1 MAYIGVFPGRQEQR
15 VDEQHI
21 DNSLDAG
28 NDDGTPGWDAI
39 NAALAA
45 LYPGQEPRHYGTA
58 LPYTLGGRDPLDGI
72 SVYRAELPRP
82 HWHYVTYGF
91 SELYDKQSDD
101 ADSSGFGFELTFRLA
116 IDSGDDTP
124 PAWPMNLLQNLA
136 RYVFGS
142 GNVFE
147 AGHHMDANGPI
158 ALDTDTCL
166 RHLAFM
172 PDPQLPARATPNG
185 GLALLQVI
193 GLSDDEMAAIKRW
206 STDGV
211 LQALAPRMPLWITD
225 LHRASLLDDPALVRQ
240 LQEGSEREG
249 SSTAVLFVET
259 LAWREEGNQ
268 VVLVLGAGQVPN
280 VLELLPLRLR
290 HGNPLTIVSR
300 EHEWV
305 FAPGDRDA
313 VAKDGEGMRCTLT
326 AQGLDALEQQVQ
338 AGRGRYP
345 VPGTAL
351 VVEVVPT
358 ALRDAQ
364 GNVVREI
371 G

>member
-1 MAYIGVFPGRQEQR
+1 M
-15 VDEQHI
+15 DEQDI
-21 DNSLDAG
+21 DMTTDN
-28 NDDGTPGWDAI
+28 GTRGWDAI
-39 NAALAA
+39 NAALAP
-45 LYPGQEPRHYGTA
+45 LYPGQEPRHFGTA
-58 LPYTLGGRDPLDGI
+58 VPYTLGGRDPLDGI
-72 SVYRAELPRP
+72 SVYRSDASRP
-82 HWHYVTYGF
+82 HWHYVSYGL

-101 ADSSGFGFELTFRLA
+101 ADNSGFGFELTFRLA
-116 IDSGDDTP
+116 VEDGEDAP
-124 PAWPMNLLQNLA
+124 PVWPMNLLQNLA

-172 PDPQLPARATPNG
+172 PDPQLPARDTPNG
-185 GLALLQVI
+185 RLVFLQVI
-193 GLSDDEMAAIKRW
+193 GLSDAEMAAIKRW

-225 LHRASLLDDPALVRQ
+225 LHRASLLEDPALALL
-240 LQEGSEREG
+240 LQQGSEREG

-259 LAWREEGNQ
+259 LDWREEGEA

-280 VLELLPLRLR
+280 LLELLPLRLQ
-290 HGNPLTIVSR
+290 HGHPLTLVSR
-300 EHEWV
+300 DREWE
-305 FAPGDRDA
+305 FAPGAHDA
-313 VAKDGEGMRCTLT
+313 VTRVEDGMRCTLG
-326 AQGLDALEQQVQ
+326 AQGLAALQQSVR
-338 AGRGRYP
+338 AERGRYP

-358 ALRDAQ
+358 VLRDAQ
-364 GNVVREI
+364 DRVVREI

>member
-1 MAYIGVFPGRQEQR
+1 M
-15 VDEQHI
+15 DEQ
-21 DNSLDAG
+21 DNE
-28 NDDGTPGWDAI
+28 TPGWDAI

-72 SVYRAELPRP
+72 SVYRAALPRP

-116 IDSGDDTP
+116 VEAGEENP
-124 PAWPMNLLQNLA
+124 PSWPMNLLQNLA

-172 PDPQLPARATPNG
+172 PDPQLPARATANG
-185 GLALLQVI
+185 GLAFLQVI

-211 LQALAPRMPLWITD
+211 LHALEPRMPLWITD
-225 LHRASLLDDPALVRQ
+225 LHRASLLDDPALVLQ
-240 LQEGSEREG
+240 LQQGSEREG

-259 LAWREEGNQ
+259 LDWREEGDE

-290 HGNPLTIVSR
+290 HGNALTVVSR
-300 EHEWV
+300 EREWE
-305 FAPGDRDA
+305 FAPGGRDA
-313 VAKDGEGMRCTLT
+313 VVKGEQGMRCTLS
-326 AQGLDALEQQVQ
+326 AQGLDTLERQVRP
-338 AGRGRYP
+338 ARGRYP

-364 GNVVREI
+364 DNVVREI

>member
-1 MAYIGVFPGRQEQR
+1 LASFPGTEGERM
-15 VDEQHI
+15 DEQNT
-21 DNSLDAG
+21 DTSG
-28 NDDGTPGWDAI
+28 GDGTPGWDAI
-39 NAALAA
+39 NAALAP
-45 LYPGQEPRHYGTA
+45 LYPGQEPRHFGTA

-116 IDSGDDTP
+116 VEDGEDTP
-124 PAWPMNLLQNLA
+124 PVWPMNLLQNLA
-136 RYVFGS
+136 RYVFAS

-172 PDPQLPARATPNG
+172 PDPQLPARATANG
-185 GLALLQVI
+185 RLAFLQVV
-193 GLSDDEMAAIKRW
+193 GVSDAEMAAIKRW

-211 LQALAPRMPLWITD
+211 LQALEPRMPLWITD
-225 LHRASLLDDPALVRQ
+225 LHRASLLDDPALAQ
-240 LQEGSEREG
+240 LLQQGSEREG

-259 LAWREEGNQ
+259 LDWREEGES
-268 VVLVLGAGQVPN
+268 VVLVLGAGQVLN
-280 VLELLPLRLR
+280 VLELLPLRLA
-290 HGNPLTIVSR
+290 HGHPLTIVSR
-300 EHEWV
+300 EREWE
-305 FAPGDRDA
+305 FAPGEEDA
-313 VAKDGEGMRCTLT
+313 VRGVADGMRCTLS
-326 AQGLDALEQQVQ
+326 ARGLATLQQQVR
-338 AGRGRYP
+338 AERGRYP
-345 VPGTAL
+345 VPGTGM

-358 ALRDAQ
+358 TLRDAQ
-364 GNVVREI
+364 DNVVREI

>member
-1 MAYIGVFPGRQEQR
+1 M
-15 VDEQHI
+15 DEQ
-21 DNSLDAG
+21 DN
-28 NDDGTPGWDAI
+28 GTPGWDAI
-39 NAALAA
+39 NAALAV

-72 SVYRAELPRP
+72 SVYRADRPRP

-91 SELYDKQSDD
+91 SELYDKQSEDI
-101 ADSSGFGFELTFRLA
+101 DSSGFGFELTFRLA
-116 IDSGDDTP
+116 AGIGEENP
-124 PAWPMNLLQNLA
+124 PIWPMNLLQNLA

-147 AGHHMDANGPI
+147 AGHHMNANGPI
-158 ALDTDTCL
+158 ALDTHNCL

-185 GLALLQVI
+185 HLAFLQVI

-211 LQALAPRMPLWITD
+211 LQALEPRMPLWITD

-240 LQEGSEREG
+240 LQAGSEREG

-259 LAWREEGNQ
+259 LEWREEGDQ
-268 VVLVLGAGQVPN
+268 IVLVLGAGQVPN

-290 HGNPLTIVSR
+290 HGHPLTIVSR
-300 EHEWV
+300 EREWE
-305 FAPGDRDA
+305 FAPGDRD
-313 VAKDGEGMRCTLT
+313 VVSKVGEGMRCTLS
-326 AQGLDALEQQVQ
+326 AQGLDTLEQRVR
-338 AGRGRYP
+338 AERGRYP

-351 VVEVVPT
+351 VVDVVPT

-364 GNVVREI
+364 DNVVREI

>member
-1 MAYIGVFPGRQEQR
+1 MAYIGVLAGRQEQR

-39 NAALAA
+39 NASLAA

-72 SVYRAELPRP
+72 SVYRGELPRP

-116 IDSGDDTP
+116 IDSGEDTP
-124 PAWPMNLLQNLA
+124 PTWPMNLLQNLA

-147 AGHHMDANGPI
+147 AGHHMNANGPI

-166 RHLAFM
+166 RHVAFM
-172 PDPQLPARATPNG
+172 PDPQVPARATPNG
-185 GLALLQVI
+185 QLTFLQVI
-193 GLSDDEMAAIKRW
+193 GLSDAEMAAIKRW

-211 LQALAPRMPLWITD
+211 LEALEPRMPLWITD
-225 LHRASLLDDPALVRQ
+225 LHRDSLLDDPALVRV
-240 LQEGSEREG
+240 LQAGSERDG

-259 LAWREEGNQ
+259 LDWREEPDG
-268 VVLVLGAGQVPN
+268 VVLVLGAGQVAGL
-280 VLELLPLRLR
+280 LELLPLRLR
-290 HGNPLTIVSR
+290 HGNPLTLVSR
-300 EHEWV
+300 AREWE
-305 FAPGDRDA
+305 FLPGTNDA
-313 VAKDGEGMRCTLT
+313 VAPHGDGMRCTLSASGLAT
-326 AQGLDALEQQVQ
+326 MLDAVKPV
-338 AGRGRYP
+338 RGCYP
-345 VPGTAL
+345 LPGTPL

-358 ALRDAQ
+358 TLRDAQ
-364 GNVVREI
+364 DNVVREI